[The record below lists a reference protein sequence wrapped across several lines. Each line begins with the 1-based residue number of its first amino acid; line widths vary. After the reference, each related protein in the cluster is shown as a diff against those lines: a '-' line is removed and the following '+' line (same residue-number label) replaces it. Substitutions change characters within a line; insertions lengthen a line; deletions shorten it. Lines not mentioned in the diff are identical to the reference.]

1 MLFRGIGDRGQTNNI
16 ATLLCSCLASKSTM
30 SEADRSQPLMESI
43 PKDDP
48 SPKSIDSLL
57 STELYALSLEE
68 RARVL
73 DDVHG
78 VSNEID
84 EAPEFVSESLG
95 KLEKKLETIRKKQAY
110 DYAYAL
116 DPQYV
121 KKREL
126 RLRFL
131 RSTSFDISIAA
142 SRIVQHFEAKME
154 LFGKAKVTKD
164 ITQDDLSK
172 EDLECLYCGYN
183 QILPVRDQAGRG
195 VMLGLPHLKSN
206 LDVKHKVCLLRGMIN
221 RSLRRYPNLKI
232 SCSCGACI
240 TTSWY

>member
-1 MLFRGIGDRGQTNNI
+1 MLFRGPWEWRQTNI
-16 ATLLCSCLASKSTM
+16 ATLIRSWLFRSWLAPRSTM
-30 SEADRSQPLMESI
+30 SEADRSQPLVESI

-48 SPKSIDSLL
+48 SPDSIDALL
-57 STELYALSLEE
+57 SSELYTLSLEE
-68 RARVL
+68 RAQVL
-73 DDVHG
+73 EDVHG

-84 EAPEFVSESLG
+84 EDPEFVSESLD
-95 KLEKKLETIRKKQAY
+95 KLEKKLETTRNKQDY

-121 KKREL
+121 KNREL

-131 RSTSFDISIAA
+131 RSTSFDISTAA
-142 SRIVQHFEAKME
+142 SRIVKHFEAKME
-154 LFGKAKVTKD
+154 LFGKANVAKD

-195 VMLGLPHLKSN
+195 VMLGLPHLTSN
-206 LDVKHKVCLLRGMIN
+206 LDVKHKVCLLRDMIN
-221 RSLRRYPNLKI
+221 RSL
-232 SCSCGACI
+232 
-240 TTSWY
+240 

>member
-1 MLFRGIGDRGQTNNI
+1 
-16 ATLLCSCLASKSTM
+16 M

-48 SPKSIDSLL
+48 SSDTVDSLI
-57 STELYALSLEE
+57 SSELYTLSLEE
-68 RARVL
+68 RTQAL
-73 DDVHG
+73 DDIHG

-84 EAPEFVSESLG
+84 EAPAFVSESLD
-95 KLEKKLETIRKKQAY
+95 KLEKELEATRKKQAY

-131 RSTSFDISIAA
+131 RSTSFDISSAA
-142 SRIVQHFEAKME
+142 SRIVKFFEVKME
-154 LFGKAKVTKD
+154 LFGKDNVAKD

-172 EDLECLYCGYN
+172 EDLECLYGGYN

-195 VMLGLPHLKSN
+195 VMLHLPHLKFN
-206 LDVKHKVCLLRGMIN
+206 LDEKHKVCLLRGMMN
-221 RSLRRYPNLKI
+221 RSLRRYPILKI
-232 SCSCGACI
+232 SLSCGACI
-240 TTSWY
+240 TAL

>member
-1 MLFRGIGDRGQTNNI
+1 MLFRAWWDRRQTNI
-16 ATLLCSCLASKSTM
+16 ATLLRSWLAPKSM
-30 SEADRSQPLMESI
+30 PEADRSQPLMESI

-48 SPKSIDSLL
+48 SPDSIDSLL
-57 STELYALSLEE
+57 SSELLTLSLEE
-68 RARVL
+68 RAQVL

-95 KLEKKLETIRKKQAY
+95 KLENELETIRKKQAY

-131 RSTSFDISIAA
+131 RSTSFDIRIAA
-142 SRIVQHFEAKME
+142 SRIVKHFEVKME
-154 LFGKAKVTKD
+154 LFGKAKLTKD
-164 ITQDDLSK
+164 ITQDDLNK
-172 EDLECLYCGYN
+172 EDLECLHCGYN
-183 QILPVRDQAGRG
+183 QLLPVRDQAGRG
-195 VMLGLPHLKSN
+195 VMLCLPHLKST
-206 LDVKHKVCLLRGMIN
+206 LDGKHKVRLMRGMIN
-221 RSLRRYPNLKI
+221 RSL
-232 SCSCGACI
+232 
-240 TTSWY
+240 